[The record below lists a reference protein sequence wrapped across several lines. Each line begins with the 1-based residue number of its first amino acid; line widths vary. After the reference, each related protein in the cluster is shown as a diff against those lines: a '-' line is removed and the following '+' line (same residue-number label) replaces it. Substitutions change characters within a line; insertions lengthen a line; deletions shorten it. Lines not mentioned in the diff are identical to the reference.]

1 MKTYLS
7 NFDDLEE
14 LIKQKEIT
22 GIYLI
27 LGNGRGPQY
36 KSMEQV
42 TRSLRPVIKEIHDYH
57 DGKWLAVYCGLPYFQ
72 DCPDIASCMLAIH
85 DMFNPY
91 ILSVQTRR
99 EKDDFVDFV
108 YRYVPIDLQS
118 QLEVCG
124 ELTHRWNFL
133 AVLSTY
139 IGPWFLDHLVY
150 GVVNIDSV
158 GPIGDMELETARE
171 AGLRIINVAPAEAAR
186 DPTKSYGLEGEVGY
200 EV

>member
-1 MKTYLS
+1 MGCHTSKTALTS
-7 NFDDLEE
+7 PAACSPSTICSTPTSCQSRPEE
-14 LIKQKEIT
+14 
-22 GIYLI
+22 
-27 LGNGRGPQY
+27 
-36 KSMEQV
+36 
-42 TRSLRPVIKEIHDYH
+42 
-57 DGKWLAVYCGLPYFQ
+57 
-72 DCPDIASCMLAIH
+72 
-85 DMFNPY
+85 
-91 ILSVQTRR
+91 RR
-99 EKDDFVDFV
+99 TTYDFVDFV